1 MRYVAMNP
9 SDGTVVYVEAGNLG
23 SAVTHFVL
31 ERLKSND
38 WESEDIVQAAKRI
51 HIYKDKPK
59 KRKPHHRKKNRFL
72 TTKPRPKS
80 KQEKGGNH
88 NGFHVVFRANETSK
102 QELITM
108 YSQIHAKIG
117 HYVKVSK
124 LDATSSSALK
134 VQRGS

>member
-9 SDGTVVYVEAGNLG
+9 SDGTVVYIEAGNLG
-23 SAVTHFVL
+23 SAITHFVL

-38 WESEDIVQAAKRI
+38 WESEDIVQAARRI

-72 TTKPRPKS
+72 TTKPKS
-80 KQEKGGNH
+80 NQNKGGNH
-88 NGFHVVFRANETSK
+88 NGFHVVFRKDKESR
-102 QELITM
+102 QELIAM

-117 HYVKVSK
+117 HYVKV
-124 LDATSSSALK
+124 
-134 VQRGS
+134 